1 MNDGNVRARVRG
13 LIVML
18 TLAVTSAMV
27 VLAAISATAAAAAST
42 AGPGHAASNTVPRS
56 ATPASHTIA
65 GAEELSLG
73 DEQSGGGGAVDFWLI
88 KLTGGDRVLFSVQE
102 PAGSYAFNL
111 YAPGTTD
118 VQFPT
123 ATPVEIAATDQQAS
137 DDITLQAPYS
147 GTFILAVCEN
157 SADSDCSNTATGS
170 GTNPMNPYTFT
181 PELDGNPCGTRPA
194 GEARAGATIAGSAL
208 FAVGKCQ
215 AGGGNHIDFWRVK
228 LAGGDRVLF
237 SVQEPA
243 AVGSYAFN
251 LYAPGTTDVQFP
263 TATPVEIAA
272 TDQQASDDI
281 TLQAPYSG
289 TFILAV
295 CENSADS
302 DCSNTATGSGT
313 NPMNPYTFTPNLV
326 GGPGTTTS
334 LKLSASRLRYGDEKV
349 LKFSVTVRA
358 QFSKSHPTG
367 TVTVKV
373 GQKRICRIK
382 LSAGKGTCSPS
393 SQVLLSAGT
402 YHVVA
407 AYGGSRSFSASVSK
421 SLTLTV
427 TKATKKARG

>member
-181 PELDGNPCGTRPA
+181 P
-194 GEARAGATIAGSAL
+194 
-208 FAVGKCQ
+208 
-215 AGGGNHIDFWRVK
+215 
-228 LAGGDRVLF
+228 
-237 SVQEPA
+237 
-243 AVGSYAFN
+243 
-251 LYAPGTTDVQFP
+251 
-263 TATPVEIAA
+263 
-272 TDQQASDDI
+272 
-281 TLQAPYSG
+281 
-289 TFILAV
+289 
-295 CENSADS
+295 
-302 DCSNTATGSGT
+302 
-313 NPMNPYTFTPNLV
+313 NLV

-334 LKLSASRLRYGDEKV
+334 LKLSASRLIYGDEKV

-367 TVTVKV
+367 TVTVEV
-373 GQKRICRIK
+373 GKKRICRIK
-382 LSAGKGTCSPS
+382 LSAGRGTCSPS